1 MSYND
6 LVWEAMQAEGR
17 SKYFHCPAPNLCSKA
32 KPGKTV
38 TVTYPVS
45 LSYNGGTVIE
55 DKWYA
60 GYIVPA
66 PIIPEGYE
74 LVSIGV
80 GLQLNA
86 HPPTATMLLR
96 QIQPRK

>member
-1 MSYND
+1 MTD
-6 LVWEAMQAEGR
+6 AEV
-17 SKYFHCPAPNLCSKA
+17 KVLIAAADAKFFHYPAPNLCSKA
-32 KPGKTV
+32 KPGRTV
-38 TVTYPVS
+38 IVTFPVS
-45 LSYNGGTVIE
+45 ISYNGGTVIE

-66 PIIPEGYE
+66 PIVPSGYE

-96 QIQPRK
+96 QIPKK